1 MITVTLTNKRHIAA
15 ATAAYLAT
23 IPTQPDS
30 PADPIPA
37 PYASVDAYVQAAIEG
52 VAESWAESTGVDRIP
67 VSAFVRRFPGVVMDA
82 VNTAAL
88 SNPTVAAI
96 LAQLDA
102 VQTVRLGHPTTTQG
116 VGYLVSVGLLTQ
128 AQADVVLSYEVPAV
142 P

>member
-1 MITVTLTNKRHIAA
+1 MITATLTNKRHIAA
-15 ATAAYLAT
+15 ATAAYIET
-23 IPTQPDS
+23 IP
-30 PADPIPA
+30 ADGPA
-37 PYASVDAYVQAAIEG
+37 PYASVDAYVQAAIER

-67 VSAFVRRFPGVVMDA
+67 VSAFVRRFPGAAMDA
-82 VNTAAL
+82 INAS

-128 AQADVVLSYEVPAV
+128 AQADVVLHYEVPAV

>member
-23 IPTQPDS
+23 IPT
-30 PADPIPA
+30 DPEQAA
-37 PYASVDAYVQAAIEG
+37 PYASVDAYVQAAIER
-52 VAESWAESTGVDRIP
+52 VAESWAESTNVDRIP
-67 VSAFVRRFPGVVMDA
+67 VSAFVRRFPGAAMDA
-82 VNTAAL
+82 INTAAL

-102 VQTVRLGHPTTTQG
+102 VQTVRLGHPTTTNG
-116 VGYLVSVGLLTQ
+116 VGYLISVGLLTQ
-128 AQADVVLSYEVPAV
+128 AQADVVLHYEVPDV